1 MSTIF
6 GGGKTSASEESLAAQ
21 QQANIATQAFIE
33 QQAGQARADVSRL
46 FPGAQQVMAQ
56 GAQGALD
63 VIGQGIPEQLRAFT
77 GGNVGAQQA
86 LQTTLPQ
93 FQAAILGQP
102 VDFSAFQPVDLGFDT
117 SFLQNLQ
124 APTTQQPVGA
134 LTNISQAQ
142 PAINP
147 VNLPQGILG
156 NISGINPQFQR
167 GRF

>member
-6 GGGKTSASEESLAAQ
+6 GGGVSSASKQSQAAQ
-21 QQANIATQAFIE
+21 QQANAATQQFIE
-33 QQAGQARADVSRL
+33 QQEGLARADVSSL
-46 FPGAQQVMAQ
+46 FPGAQQVQAQ

-102 VDFSAFQPVDLGFDT
+102 VDFGAFQPVDLGFDT

-124 APTTQQPVGA
+124 SPTVQQGP
-134 LTNISQAQ
+134 LSNIGNQQNFGFPQAS
-142 PAINP
+142 INP
-147 VNLPQGILG
+147 AQRFGPLANLGG
-156 NISGINPQFQR
+156 F
-167 GRF
+167 

>member
-1 MSTIF
+1 MSSIF
-6 GGGKTSASEESLAAQ
+6 GGGVSSASRESQQAQ
-21 QQANIATQAFIE
+21 QQVNAATQRFIE
-33 QQAGQARADVSRL
+33 QQAGQARTDVSSL
-46 FPGAQQVMAQ
+46 FPSAQQAVAQ

-102 VDFSAFQPVDLGFDT
+102 VDFGAFQPVDLGFDA

-124 APTTQQPVGA
+124 APTIEAPTVQQPQGQ
-134 LTNISQAQ
+134 LSNIGNLRNFRFPQAN
-142 PAINP
+142 INP
-147 VNLPQGILG
+147 LANLGG
-156 NISGINPQFQR
+156 F
-167 GRF
+167 